1 MRGEND
7 TKTIVYNIC
16 FAVGFLLMIIACI
29 LLSDFVKIK
38 WPNINALLLFGM
50 GLVLLVPKTY
60 KIEKGLEQEY
70 GSGGRKLYLVELLSG
85 ITAIILS
92 LFKA

>member
-1 MRGEND
+1 MNSI
-7 TKTIVYNIC
+7 KTIVYNIC

-38 WPNINALLLFGM
+38 WLTNIHVLFFFGIS
-50 GLVLLVPKTY
+50 LVLLVPKTY
-60 KIEKGLEQEY
+60 KIEKDLEQKY